1 MQVTLVAYYGKKPP
15 TIEALIG
22 SLQEELSRE
31 LGSAFAAYEIEQVH
45 ATIIGLE
52 TFRQGA
58 DILNLNFHELRGE
71 RRPMNL
77 SAVLGFIDT
86 TSRLPF
92 NVQIGGFSL
101 AVAYPFSS
109 RVEHP
114 YFRSFSPEG
123 AVAVAMGWPIS
134 GQTYPTYLDALRK
147 RFNDYNVLHKYHRTD
162 NDIDNDFFF
171 VLGRIERN
179 LIPECRIQDAQDAMR
194 EKLAAIDPVRFP
206 VGRDVLSLAVYEDP
220 QLPLHS
226 TENISLDK
234 ARTELT
240 RIVRSY
246 PSGGT

>member
-1 MQVTLVAYYGKKPP
+1 VTLVAYYGKKPP
-15 TIEALIG
+15 TIEALIR

-52 TFRQGA
+52 AFRQEA

-92 NVQIGGFSL
+92 NVQIGGVSL

-109 RVEHP
+109 RGEHP
-114 YFRSFSPEG
+114 YFRSFSSEG

-134 GQTYPTYLDALRK
+134 GQTYPMYLDGLRK
-147 RFNDYNVLHKYHRTD
+147 CFNDYNVLHKYHRTN

-179 LIPECRIQDAQDAMR
+179 LVPERQVRDAQHAMR
-194 EKLAAIDPVRFP
+194 EKLAAMDPVRFP
-206 VGRDVLSLAVYEDP
+206 VGREVLSLAVYEDP
-220 QLPLHS
+220 QLALHS
-226 TENISLDK
+226 TENISLDE
-234 ARTELT
+234 ARTKLP

-246 PSGGT
+246 PNRST